1 MIRKKRR
8 AHIDRQKP
16 PPDSEP
22 PIGLEVLPSLSIGE
36 MTLRPYGALNYSK
49 ISVRDLR
56 RELNVA

>member
-1 MIRKKRR
+1 M
-8 AHIDRQKP
+8 
-16 PPDSEP
+16 
-22 PIGLEVLPSLSIGE
+22 GLIPSCAVLPSLSVGK